1 MWRAGRRHG
10 SIDSSAGEDG
20 QPQALIHDAT
30 GGIPMDKAL
39 HLVIEMNEWTWRHF
53 KADLQDVTP
62 EEIDWR
68 PLPQA
73 NTLNAI
79 LQHLRV
85 EAEWYLKSIEHGE
98 QSPYQDVASVQQLTD
113 SIPLD
118 FEGNLKALEKLYG
131 RFIEALRGTTLAALQ
146 QQTVL
151 GQVFPGGAPYAADL
165 LSYRQA
171 VHLAMHWG
179 QIRTIRNLY
188 RRTQGEPGRFFPNN
202 PTFPA

>member
-1 MWRAGRRHG
+1 M
-10 SIDSSAGEDG
+10 DE
-20 QPQALIHDAT
+20 ALQ
-30 GGIPMDKAL
+30 
-39 HLVIEMNEWTWRHF
+39 LVIEMNEWTWKRF

-73 NTLNAI
+73 NTINAI
-79 LQHLRV
+79 LKHLRV
-85 EAEWYLKSIEHGE
+85 EAEWYLASLQHGE
-98 QSPYQDVASVQQLTD
+98 RSWYQDTASVQQLTD

-118 FEGNLKALEKLYG
+118 FEQNLRELEELYT
-131 RFIEALRGTTLAALQ
+131 RFTAALRQTTLAALK

-151 GQVFPGGAPYAADL
+151 AQVFPGSAPHPADL
-165 LSYRQA
+165 LSFRQV
-171 VHLAMHWG
+171 VHLAIHWG

-188 RRTQGEPGRFFPNN
+188 RRTRGEPGRFFPDN

>member
-1 MWRAGRRHG
+1 M
-10 SIDSSAGEDG
+10 DS
-20 QPQALIHDAT
+20 ALQ
-30 GGIPMDKAL
+30 
-39 HLVIEMNEWTWRHF
+39 LVIEMNERIWKRF

-73 NTLNAI
+73 NTINAI
-79 LQHLRV
+79 LRHLRV
-85 EAEWYLKSIEHGE
+85 EAEWYLESLKHGE
-98 QSPYQDVASVQQLTD
+98 QSPYQDTASVEQLAG

-118 FEGNLKALEKLYG
+118 FEQNLRELEELYLE
-131 RFIEALRGTTLAALQ
+131 FIAALRRTTLAALQ
-146 QQTVL
+146 NQTVL
-151 GQVFPGGAPYAADL
+151 DQVFPGGAPYSADL

-171 VHLAMHWG
+171 MHLAIHWG

-188 RRTQGEPGRFFPNN
+188 RRTRGEPGRFVPDN